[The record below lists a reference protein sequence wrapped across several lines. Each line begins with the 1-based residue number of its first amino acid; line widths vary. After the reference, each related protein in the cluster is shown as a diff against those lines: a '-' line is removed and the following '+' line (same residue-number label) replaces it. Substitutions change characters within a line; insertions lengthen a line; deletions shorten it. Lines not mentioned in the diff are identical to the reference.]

1 MFRAATVSLA
11 AIAVSL
17 AIASPGHSA
26 VTFGDGLGVPN
37 AAIVPYS
44 CGRHCTLATTTS
56 PEHLPQFRA
65 PIAGTILRWRI
76 EAGSDSTTQKLSLR
90 VLAPK
95 DNGRFAGAGTSA
107 STPLPAG
114 AGTFSFATR
123 LPVRAGDFIGV
134 NSQGGALDAM
144 AVEEESI
151 SVFAP
156 PPIDFGAAVLGVH
169 QNFALLVN
177 ADIAK
182 PPTSSALPGCRTSGD
197 LLVRVTVDSDPS
209 VAPSALHVRIDGG
222 TWKVVRLHGRSG
234 TARIALRSGRHTLSY
249 WGQDSLG
256 QRESHHHRIR
266 ATVAGHRVCV

>member
-1 MFRAATVSLA
+1 MTVSLA
-11 AIAVSL
+11 ATAVSL
-17 AIASPGHSA
+17 TVASPGQSA
-26 VTFGDGLGVPN
+26 VTFGDGLGVPS
-37 AAIVPYS
+37 ASIVPYS
-44 CGRHCTLATTTS
+44 CGRPCTLAITTS

-76 EAGSDSTTQKLSLR
+76 ETGSAWAAQRLSLR

-114 AGTFSFATR
+114 AGTFSFPTR

-134 NSQGGALDAM
+134 NSQGGALDAF

-156 PPIDFGAAVLGVH
+156 PPIDFAAAALGVH

-182 PPTSSALPGCRTSGD
+182 PPTSSALLGCRTNGG

-222 TWKVVRLHGRSG
+222 AWKVVRLHDRSG
-234 TARIALRSGRHTLSY
+234 VARIALRSGQHTLRY

-256 QRESHHHRIR
+256 QREPHHHRIS
-266 ATVAGHRVCV
+266 ATVAGGRVCV